1 MSQNRKANRW
11 RVIAAGTAVVFGLSS
26 CATTGGPGGGNEN
39 MGQILGPLGGAALGA
54 AVGAA
59 VGGKYS
65 PLIGA
70 AAGALAGY
78 AAGYAFDS
86 YRVSQKKNAI
96 EVNDEYKKEHNGEL
110 PDQTVVTK
118 YMTTTDPAGVVSRGS
133 QLDVVSEIEL
143 VKGAKS
149 AGQLDKVDEELLIA
163 DANGQNTKRLRKQAL
178 SEANNSGAYTTR
190 FTFRPTREVTQGT
203 YPYRTVLYLNDQ
215 PVRQSEGAI
224 QVVTVDGQVRV
235 AIVAVRQ

>member
-1 MSQNRKANRW
+1 MRQDKKANRR
-11 RVIAAGTAVVFGLSS
+11 RVIAAGTAAVFGLSG

-59 VGGKYS
+59 VGCKYS

-70 AAGALAGY
+70 AAVALAGY

-86 YRVSQKKNAI
+86 YRVRQKKDAAQ
-96 EVNDEYKKEHNGEL
+96 VNDEYRKDHNGEL
-110 PDQTVVTK
+110 PDQTLVTK
-118 YMTTTDPAGVVSRGS
+118 YVTTTDPAGVVNRGS
-133 QLDVVSEIEL
+133 ELDIVSDIEL

-149 AGQLDKVDEELLIA
+149 AGQPDKVDEELLIS

-190 FTFRPTREVTQGT
+190 FTFKPTRELTQGT

-215 PVRQSEGAI
+215 PVRQSQGSI
-224 QVVTVDGQVRV
+224 QVVTGDGRIRV
-235 AIVAVRQ
+235 SLVEAK